1 MSIVRAYRHEI
12 KPQVASS
19 ALRDGYF
26 TSPPNSSRI
35 AASTIVAGSSTSMR
49 RRDFLR
55 LAAAGGALA
64 AAPARAQNAWPAHT
78 ARFIVPFAAGGAIDI
93 PARLIADRLGRDL
106 SASFIVENRTGA
118 GGAIGAQA
126 VVQWPPDGSGFLFTS
141 SSVASLPALRANL
154 GFDPLRDLQ
163 PLSLVCDVPTAMLVA
178 AKSRFASVPQVIAE
192 ARANPG
198 KLTYGSGGVGSSN
211 HLAGASFASTAGID
225 LLHVPYRGAS
235 QVLNAIYAG
244 QIDMMFAPTLEA
256 LGYVQQRAV
265 RALGVAT
272 AQRIAALPDVPAIIE
287 FVPGYTVSNWFAMF
301 APARLPDD
309 LRTRFVAAL
318 AALRDW
324 PDLQAR
330 LAAGA
335 AVLRLDGPDPLAKRL
350 AEDTAHWA
358 VLIKKLGIK
367 AE

>member
-1 MSIVRAYRHEI
+1 
-12 KPQVASS
+12 
-19 ALRDGYF
+19 
-26 TSPPNSSRI
+26 
-35 AASTIVAGSSTSMR
+35 MR

-55 LAAAGGALA
+55 FALAGGAAAA
-64 AAPARAQNAWPAHT
+64 AAPAAAQSPWPAHT

-93 PARLIADRLGRDL
+93 PARLIADRLSRDL
-106 SASFIVENRTGA
+106 AASFIVENRPGA

-141 SSVASLPALRANL
+141 SSVAILPGLRQNL
-154 GFDPLRDLQ
+154 GFDPQHDLM
-163 PLSLVCDVPTAMLVA
+163 PISVACDLPTALLVP
-178 AKSRFASVPQVIAE
+178 AKSRFVSVAQIIAE
-192 ARANPG
+192 ARKKPG
-198 KLTYGSGGVGSSN
+198 QLTYGSGGVGSSN

-225 LLHVPYRGAS
+225 LLHVPYRGTS

-244 QIDMMFAPTLEA
+244 QLDMMFAPTLET
-256 LGYVQQRAV
+256 LGYVKQGAL

-272 AQRIAALPDVPAIIE
+272 PQRVPALPDVPAIAEI
-287 FVPGYTVSNWFAMF
+287 VPGYTVSNWFAIF

-309 LRTRFVAAL
+309 MRARFVQAL

-335 AVLRLDGPDPLAKRL
+335 ATVRLDGPAPLAKRL
-350 AEDTAHWA
+350 ADETAQWA
-358 VLIKKLGIK
+358 ALIKKLGIK